1 MELNGIQTGRAAL
14 ALGAVLV
21 AALAAQLAWD
31 ACMASMRRAQL
42 HEARQEALRAA
53 SAEGMS
59 AENATSGWGEVDGEF
74 WSHFHGEGAPRA
86 VPEGPLAERYR
97 LAGVFRMLGGGG
109 GDDGSCAILDDL
121 KEHRQLLLA
130 TGEEAD
136 GLRVEEIGADYAVVG
151 DGTRRERLSIAP
163 GVSGRDEGP
172 ATAVADAAPVPSV
185 LSTNRFGARVGETRW
200 EVSRDAVM
208 EYYQEMMDHPD
219 RLVGLF
225 NALEPDYGDDGKIGG
240 YRVNTER
247 GEADFFADVGL
258 RQGDVVR
265 RVNSL
270 HMTSQK
276 RAEYFIGE
284 FVKGGLGAVV
294 LDIAR
299 DGRPEKLVYLV
310 K

>member
-21 AALAAQLAWD
+21 AALAAQLFWD
-31 ACMASMRRAQL
+31 AGMASIRRAQL

-53 SAEGMS
+53 SEGGMS
-59 AENATSGWGEVDGEF
+59 AEYATSGWGEVDGEF

-130 TGEEAD
+130 SGEESD

-163 GVSGRDEGP
+163 GISGRDENP

-185 LSTNRFGARVGETRW
+185 ISTNRFGARVGETRW
-200 EVSRDAVM
+200 EVSRNAVM

-294 LDIAR
+294 LDIER